1 MLACVLGYPLDC
13 IRADLNGA
21 LHLYRVLL
29 PSAPCYVRLLELRI
43 LQGLRTVHQ
52 RRKKLRL
59 REMMTYV
66 DHKATL
72 FTAYLS
78 AQSSFES
85 AGLTRQPRRRP
96 PAGQRSYSACYT
108 KGCWQMHSELVVS
121 FRTLQPA
128 LKAV

>member
-59 REMMTYV
+59 REMTTYV

-78 AQSSFES
+78 AQVIISVPQVLPDSLGDALQQASEATALAIQKG
-85 AGLTRQPRRRP
+85 AGR
-96 PAGQRSYSACYT
+96 CI
-108 KGCWQMHSELVVS
+108 VS
-121 FRTLQPA
+121 
-128 LKAV
+128 